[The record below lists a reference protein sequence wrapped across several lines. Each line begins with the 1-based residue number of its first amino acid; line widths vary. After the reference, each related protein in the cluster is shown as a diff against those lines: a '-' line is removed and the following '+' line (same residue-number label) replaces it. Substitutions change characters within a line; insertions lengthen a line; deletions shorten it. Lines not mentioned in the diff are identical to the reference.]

1 MNAEQ
6 KAYLRAIYYDP
17 SHPASYSGLNK
28 LYREVKREGRYEI
41 KRKLLKEWL
50 TSQETYGLHHQARR
64 RFKRPRVMVAGVGIQ
79 ADSDLMDLSLYH
91 HYNSGIRYVLVVIDD
106 FSRHV
111 WTRPLKNKNGKEV
124 AKAFK
129 DLFQEGFKTLKLR
142 SDAGSE
148 YTNQI
153 VQKLFADEG
162 IHHFTTFNET
172 KANIAER
179 VIKTLKSKYFRYM
192 TEHQTFRYIDILDD
206 VTHAYNHSYHRT
218 IKMRPVDVTKE
229 NQAQVRNNIYGRTK
243 GIKMKPYRYSIG
255 DWVRISY
262 LKRTFQREYS
272 EKWSREL
279 FKVVKRARMQGKSM
293 YTLEDFA
300 GDSVDGRFY
309 GEELQPVTVG
319 EDEIYKIEKV
329 IKERK
334 PRGRPKEYLV
344 RWLGWPAKYDS
355 WISEAELKDI
365 RGEAAAR

>member
-1 MNAEQ
+1 MNTEQ
-6 KAYLRAIYYDP
+6 KAYLKAIYYDP
-17 SHPASYSGLNK
+17 SHPASYSGLDK

-50 TSQETYGLHHQARR
+50 TAQETYALHHQTRQ

-79 ADSDLMDLSLYH
+79 ADSDLIDMSLYSRF
-91 HYNSGIRYVLVVIDD
+91 NNGNKYVLVVIDD

-111 WTRPLKNKNGKEV
+111 WTRPLKSKNGKEV

-129 DLFQEGFKTLKLR
+129 DIFQDGFKILKLR
-142 SDAGSE
+142 TDRGTE
-148 YTNQI
+148 YSNQI

-162 IHHFTTFNET
+162 VQHFTSFNET

-179 VIKTLKSKYFRYM
+179 VIKTLKSKYFRYI

-206 VTHAYNHSYHRT
+206 VTHAYNHRYHRT

-229 NQAQVRNNIYGRTK
+229 NQAQVRINIYGTT
-243 GIKMKPYRYSIG
+243 GGFKMKPFRYSIG

-279 FKVVKRARMQGKSM
+279 FKVVKRVRMQGKPM
-293 YTLEDFA
+293 YTLEDYA
-300 GDSVDGRFY
+300 GDPVDGRFY
-309 GEELQPVTVG
+309 DEELQAVKVG
-319 EDEIYKIEKV
+319 TDDVYKIEKV
-329 IKERK
+329 IKQRQI
-334 PRGRPKEYLV
+334 RGQAKQYLV

-355 WISEAELKDI
+355 WISEAELTDI
-365 RGEAAAR
+365 RGGAEAR